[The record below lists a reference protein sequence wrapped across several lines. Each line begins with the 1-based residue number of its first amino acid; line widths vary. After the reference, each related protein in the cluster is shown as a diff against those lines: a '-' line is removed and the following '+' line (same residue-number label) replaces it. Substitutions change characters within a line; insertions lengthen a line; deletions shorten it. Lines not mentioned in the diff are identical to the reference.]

1 MENIS
6 LGSLRGFCDSPALS
20 GGRAVSAALGQRA
33 GERESASGRGDGG
46 GGGSV
51 GAVALVCHEVNMWC
65 TSQRDDVVSGR
76 RNIGS

>member
-6 LGSLRGFCDSPALS
+6 LGSLRGFCDSPPLS

-33 GERESASGRGDGG
+33 GARENASGGRGGV
-46 GGGSV
+46 SV

-65 TSQRDDVVSGR
+65 TSQRDDVFSGR

>member
-6 LGSLRGFCDSPALS
+6 LGSLRGFCDSPTLS

-33 GERESASGRGDGG
+33 GERDSVSGGAGG
-46 GGGSV
+46 I
-51 GAVALVCHEVNMWC
+51 ALVCHEVNMWC
-65 TSQRDDVVSGR
+65 TSQRDDVVPGR